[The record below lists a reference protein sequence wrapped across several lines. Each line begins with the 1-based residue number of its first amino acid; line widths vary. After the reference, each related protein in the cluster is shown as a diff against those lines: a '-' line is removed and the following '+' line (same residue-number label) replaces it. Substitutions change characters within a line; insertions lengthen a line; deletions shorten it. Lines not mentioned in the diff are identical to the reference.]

1 MSQYDIVALGNALV
15 DKEFE
20 VTEAFL
26 AEKGIEK
33 GFMTLQE
40 TEDHLTL
47 ISSLEETYGLRNR
60 AGGGSAANTI
70 FTAAQFGSKTFYCC
84 KVADDGL
91 GDFYRRDLDSA
102 AVGNSLSQSKVDGMT
117 GVSLIMITPDA
128 DRTMCTHLGITGSF
142 DQEQLDM
149 SAIEEAKYLYIEG
162 HLLYQPPAVEAI
174 LKAKAVA
181 QRCGVKV
188 ALTFSDP
195 AVVNYARENLEKVLG
210 DGVDLIFCNQDEAT
224 DFSGDLEAG
233 IASILNYT
241 QCLVLTRGEEGS
253 TVYQNNE
260 TISIEPFVAKAVD
273 TTGAGDTY
281 AGAFLYGLTNGLSI
295 EQSGKLASRA
305 AAECV
310 SSFGARLDQRTQSLI
325 LQELNL

>member
-26 AEKGIEK
+26 TEKGIEK

-40 TEDHLTL
+40 TDDHLLL
-47 ISSLEETYGLRNR
+47 IGSLDEEFGLRNR

-70 FTAAQFGSKTFYCC
+70 YTAAQFGAKTFYCC
-84 KVADDGL
+84 KVADDSL

-102 AVGNSLSQSKVDGMT
+102 AVGNSLSKAKVEGMT

-142 DQEQLDM
+142 ADEQLDTD
-149 SAIEEAKYLYIEG
+149 AVANAKYLYIEG

-174 LKAKAVA
+174 LKAKAIA
-181 QRCGVKV
+181 QECGVKV

-195 AVVNYARENLEKVLG
+195 AVVNYARENLEKVIG

-224 DFSGDLEAG
+224 DFGGDLETG
-233 IASILNYT
+233 ISSILT
-241 QCLVLTRGEEGS
+241 RTKCLVLTRGEEGS
-253 TVYQNNE
+253 TIYQNGEE
-260 TISIEPFVAKAVD
+260 TLIEPFSTKAVD

-295 EQSGKLASRA
+295 EQAGKLASRS

-310 SSFGARLDQRTQSLI
+310 SSFGARLEQRTQTLI
-325 LQELNL
+325 LKELNL

>member
-26 AEKGIEK
+26 AERGIEK

-40 TEDHLTL
+40 TDDHLTL
-47 ISSLEETYGLRNR
+47 ISSLDDTFGLRNR

-70 FTAAQFGSKTFYCC
+70 FTAAQFGGKTFYCC

-102 AVGNSLSQSKVDGMT
+102 AIGNSLSKSKVEGIT

-142 DQEQLDM
+142 DQDQLDM
-149 SAIEEAKYLYIEG
+149 SAIKNAKYLYIEG
-162 HLLYQPPAVEAI
+162 HLLYQPTAVDAI
-174 LKAKAVA
+174 LKAKALA
-181 QRCGVKV
+181 QESGVKV

-224 DFSGDLEAG
+224 DFGGSLDKG
-233 IASILNYT
+233 IASILTYT
-241 QCLVLTRGEEGS
+241 KCLVLTRGEEGS
-253 TVYQNNE
+253 TVYQHGEE
-260 TISIEPFVAKAVD
+260 TSIEPFTAKAVD

-295 EQSGKLASRA
+295 EQSGKLASRS

-310 SSFGARLDQRTQSLI
+310 SNFGARLDQRTQTLI
-325 LQELNL
+325 LQEFNL

>member
-26 AEKGIEK
+26 ADNGIEK

-40 TEDHLTL
+40 TEDHLSL
-47 ISSLEETYGLRNR
+47 ITRLDDTFGLRNR

-84 KVADDGL
+84 KVAGDSL

-102 AVGNSLSQSKVDGMT
+102 AVGNSLSKSTGEGMT

-142 DQEQLDM
+142 ADEQLDLA
-149 SAIEEAKYLYIEG
+149 AIENAKYLYIEG

-174 LKAKAVA
+174 LKAKAIA
-181 QRCGVKV
+181 QECGVKV

-195 AVVNYARENLEKVLG
+195 AVVNYARENLEKVIG

-224 DFSGDLEAG
+224 DFGGNLDAG
-233 IASILNYT
+233 IESILT
-241 QCLVLTRGEEGS
+241 RTECLVLTLGDQGS
-253 TVYQNNE
+253 TVYQNGE
-260 TISIEPFVAKAVD
+260 VISIEPFATKAVD

-281 AGAFLYGLTNGLSI
+281 AGAFLYGLTNNLSI
-295 EQSGKLASRA
+295 EQAGKLASRS

-310 SSFGARLDQRTQSLI
+310 SSFGARLDQRTQTLI